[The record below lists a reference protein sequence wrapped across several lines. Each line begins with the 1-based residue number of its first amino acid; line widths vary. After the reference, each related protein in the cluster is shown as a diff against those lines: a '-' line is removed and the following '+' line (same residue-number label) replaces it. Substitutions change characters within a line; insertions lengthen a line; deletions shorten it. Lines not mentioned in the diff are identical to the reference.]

1 MSQEEIMLEGITL
14 GNIDERFDL
23 VRDRIREI
31 PDELTCVNE
40 EKYTYLDF
48 FDVKAQY
55 INKMLDIFGKIESGD
70 ISDILS
76 KEINHEM
83 YEDIICDNYNKSYS
97 NPDYA
102 EEKLGIYGK
111 AFSFIS
117 AEIAELPGLVFDKKK
132 AEITFLLE
140 TFLELYFMFNNG
152 DSITVSSVEDV
163 VRSYAVDYAE
173 YHTIARMQ
181 DTFVSGGNLANNII
195 ESADLS
201 DASYLYSYGE
211 YISDTEI
218 KKAEYLA
225 SLPQERIDDIAKTFA
240 DGFRRGYTVMG
251 VDFTG
256 KKNVQIRYHLGQ
268 ERIVRSTCEF
278 FSQMGLS
285 PILFRTASSRMVK
298 RGTVRQGYE
307 SSYANQQFCYD
318 HRNDI
323 ALFLNSD
330 FVERRVN
337 ATKRAY
343 EGFKNYDNDGEIL
356 DLTSAF
362 AGPAVIETFGE
373 DLFSPVQKGSV
384 PTLTKE
390 QEALERK
397 MFGQLAQVSNEFIPG
412 DSYSFSIIAFPV
424 PDIGDDFEKIFD
436 EVVAINTLDNEKY
449 KAIQQKIIDTLDIAD
464 KVRVIGMNGNK
475 TDITVQMRHLENPAK
490 ETQFENCTADVNI
503 PLGEVFTSPVLKG
516 TEGVL
521 NVSSTYLNGYNF
533 ENIEIYFKDGVVS
546 DYYCSNFLDNDSD
559 SEEGVEKGKRYI
571 KENIL
576 FNHEFLPLGEFAIGT
591 NTLAYTMARR
601 YDILQKLPILIVEK
615 TGPHFALGDTCY
627 SHMEDHAVFNPDG
640 KEIVS
645 RENVFSLL
653 RDTEPEKAYFNCHT
667 DITIPYN
674 ELGRLY
680 TISPEGDETDIIVEG
695 RFVLPG
701 TESLNEALD

>member
-1 MSQEEIMLEGITL
+1 MGQDETKLEGITL

-23 VRDRIREI
+23 VRDRICEI
-31 PDELTCVNE
+31 PDELTCINE

-48 FDVKAQY
+48 FDVKARY
-55 INKMLDIFGKIESGD
+55 INKMLNIYAKIETD
-70 ISDILS
+70 DTSDVLN
-76 KEINHEM
+76 KETNYEM
-83 YEDIICDNYNKSYS
+83 YEDIIGDNYNSSYS

-102 EEKLGIYGK
+102 EDKLGIYGK

-117 AEIAELPGLVFDKKK
+117 AEIAELPGLVFDRKK

-181 DTFVSGGNLANNII
+181 DTFVSGGNLANDII

-218 KKAEYLA
+218 KMAEYLA

-278 FSQMGLS
+278 FGQMGLS

-318 HRNDI
+318 HRNDN

-330 FVERRVN
+330 FIERRVN
-337 ATKRAY
+337 ASKKAY
-343 EGFKNYDNDGEIL
+343 EDFKNYDNDDEIL

-373 DLFSPVQKGSV
+373 DLFSPVQKASV

-397 MFGQLAQVSNEFIPG
+397 MFGQLAQVSNEFVPG

-436 EVVAINTLDNEKY
+436 EVVSINTLDNDKY
-449 KAIQQKIIDTLDIAD
+449 KAIQQSIIDTLDIAD

-516 TEGVL
+516 TNGIL
-521 NVSSTYLNGYNF
+521 HVSSTYLNGYNF
-533 ENIEIYFKDGVVS
+533 ENIEIHFSDGVVS
-546 DYYCSNFLDNDSD
+546 DYYCSNFLDKDGED
-559 SEEGVEKGKRYI
+559 EGVEKGKRYI

-576 FNHEFLPLGEFAIGT
+576 FNHDFLPLGEFAIGT

-645 RENVFSLL
+645 RENDFSLL

-680 TISPEGDETDIIVEG
+680 TISPDGVETDIIVEG

-701 TESLNEALD
+701 TESLNDALE